1 VNSGRAARAWA
12 VTRILSCRLLKLYS
26 QALAEFRRIDGIRSS
41 AAVAYFALLS
51 FLPFLIMTLAA
62 LGFVLAALGRGYATQ
77 EEFITQILDTTAAA
91 IPFWH
96 EALAQRIRELI
107 QVREAMGIVGG
118 VALVLTSS
126 LVFSA
131 LEDALNRIF
140 EVRRHRHV
148 VKSKLI
154 FVGFVAT
161 LGVFAVITHYVTVFA
176 DSFIAAA
183 GGKPLYEYL
192 YSTQLAS
199 KLIVYLGTVIAF
211 VALLRYFCRER
222 VRLFYLWLGASIF
235 YLLFELAKLV
245 FSLYLEYVAQ
255 LSALYGSLS
264 TLMVLIIWT
273 FYTVVIFLWSAAV
286 VKVLAANAAQK
297 KEENLAPEPSWP
309 VGPGG

>member
-1 VNSGRAARAWA
+1 MKSRASRALAFTLVLGRRAIRLSG
-12 VTRILSCRLLKLYS
+12 
-26 QALAEFRRIDGIRSS
+26 QALAEFRRIDGVRSS

-62 LGFVLAALGRGYATQ
+62 LGFVLVALGKGYASQ
-77 EEFITQILDTTAAA
+77 EEFITQILSTTAAA

-96 EALAQRIRELI
+96 DALAARIRELI
-107 QVREAMGIVGG
+107 QVREAMGIVGAT
-118 VALVLTSS
+118 ALVLTSS

-140 EVRRHRHV
+140 EVSRQRHV

-161 LGVFAVITHYVTVFA
+161 LGVFTVITHYVTVFA

-183 GGKPLYEYL
+183 GGRPLYEYL
-192 YSTQLAS
+192 YSTELAG
-199 KLIVYLGTVIAF
+199 KLIGYVGTVLAF
-211 VALLRYFCRER
+211 IVLLRYFCRER

-235 YLLFELAKLV
+235 YLLFELAKLG

-255 LSALYGSLS
+255 FSALYGSLS

-273 FYTVVIFLWSAAV
+273 FYTVVVFLWSAAM
-286 VKVLAANAAQK
+286 VKVMANDASPPSA
-297 KEENLAPEPSWP
+297 ELPPDSVWPES
-309 VGPGG
+309 PGG

>member
-1 VNSGRAARAWA
+1 MKSRASRTRAMALQLGRRAIALSG
-12 VTRILSCRLLKLYS
+12 
-26 QALAEFRRIDGIRSS
+26 QALDEFRRVDGIRSS

-62 LGFVLAALGRGYATQ
+62 LGFVLAALGKGYASQ
-77 EEFITQILDTTAAA
+77 DEFINQILSTTAAA

-96 EALAQRIRELI
+96 EALAARMRELI
-107 QVREAMGIVGG
+107 QVREAMGIVGAT
-118 VALVLTSS
+118 ALVFTSS

-140 EVRRHRHV
+140 EVARQRHV

-161 LGVFAVITHYVTVFA
+161 LGVFTVITHYVTVFA

-192 YSTQLAS
+192 YSTEMAS
-199 KLIVYLGTVIAF
+199 KLIGYVGTVLAF
-211 VALLRYFCRER
+211 IVLLRYFCRER
-222 VRLFYLWLGASIF
+222 IRLVYLWLGASIF
-235 YLLFELAKLV
+235 YLLFELAKFG

-255 LSALYGSLS
+255 FSALYGSLS

-273 FYTVVIFLWSAAV
+273 FYTVVVFLWSAAM
-286 VKVLAANAAQK
+286 VKVLAASAQQGPRESAA
-297 KEENLAPEPSWP
+297 ESTWS
-309 VGPGG
+309 VDPGG

>member
-1 VNSGRAARAWA
+1 MTSRRAGRALDFARGL
-12 VTRILSCRLLKLYS
+12 VGRTIRLHR
-26 QALAEFRRIDGIRSS
+26 QALAEFRRVDGIRSS

-62 LGFVLAALGRGYATQ
+62 LGFVLAALGRGYSSQ

-96 EALAQRIRELI
+96 EALAERIRELI
-107 QVREAMGIVGG
+107 QVREAMGIVGA
-118 VALVLTSS
+118 VALILTSS

-131 LEDALNRIF
+131 LEDVLNRIF
-140 EVRRHRHV
+140 EVRRNRHV

-161 LGVFAVITHYVTVFA
+161 LGVFTVITHYVTVFA

-192 YSTQLAS
+192 YSTQLVS
-199 KLIVYLGTVIAF
+199 KLVVYLGTVLAF
-211 VALLRYFCRER
+211 IALLRYFCRER
-222 VRLFYLWLGASIF
+222 VRLFYLWLGASLF
-235 YLLFELAKLV
+235 YLLFEAAKLG

-255 LSALYGSLS
+255 FSALYG
-264 TLMVLIIWT
+264 
-273 FYTVVIFLWSAAV
+273 FF
-286 VKVLAANAAQK
+286 
-297 KEENLAPEPSWP
+297 PDH
-309 VGPGG
+309 

>member
-1 VNSGRAARAWA
+1 MTSSRTGRSLVAARELGNR
-12 VTRILSCRLLKLYS
+12 TIRLYR

-62 LGFVLAALGRGYATQ
+62 LGFVLAALGRGYASQ

-107 QVREAMGIVGG
+107 QVREAMGIVGAI
-118 VALVLTSS
+118 ALILTSS

-131 LEDALNRIF
+131 LENALNRIF
-140 EVRRHRHV
+140 EVRRQRHV

-235 YLLFELAKLV
+235 YLLFELAKWG

-255 LSALYGSLS
+255 FSALYGSLS

-286 VKVLAANAAQK
+286 VKVLAANAAQRTT
-297 KEENLAPEPSWP
+297 NSHSDPSWP